1 MDLFDRKL
9 TTDEA
14 LHLDSLIDTGGYD
27 PYLLLVSTM
36 MKDPEY
42 LPSRQ
47 QTDKIMNH
55 ISAQDAPKTVHNAP
69 ETVHDTPETVHDTP
83 ENKNLP
89 SKYIKLPDAT
99 IQRRKH
105 KSKQT
110 KTKIHNESTK

>member
-69 ETVHDTPETVHDTP
+69 ETVHDTPET